1 MTNDKQLKAL
11 LDTIERNLTDWI
23 PIGVKELGI
32 KSPAYCLFLW
42 YQDFSDDFTPHYGI
56 ATQELL
62 DAIDSTH
69 FVDPFDK
76 FEMIWRP
83 QQCADLDAPGRL
95 VLDECDIV
103 ETEVEACYEILAKR
117 AEIFEEGSENEDE
130 IQDDE
135 LGDEEDL
142 DEEDLDEE
150 DLDEEDLDEEDLDE
164 EELDEDEEAIEKEF
178 QALAPFR
185 EMMHR
190 VGKNLQQVD
199 WKKIMPTSDNFIIL
213 VGDYVGYWLAEDF
226 EECVSVPKID
236 SLIAQGLLMAPP
248 EDE

>member
-1 MTNDKQLKAL
+1 MTNDKQLKTI

-62 DAIDSTH
+62 DAIESTH
-69 FVDPFDK
+69 FADPMDK

-83 QQCADLDAPGRL
+83 QQCADLDVPGRL

-103 ETEVEACYEILAKR
+103 ETEVEACYEILAKQ
-117 AEIFEEGSENEDE
+117 AEIFEEDAENEDE
-130 IQDDE
+130 SQEEDGLEDALSDE
-135 LGDEEDL
+135 LDED
-142 DEEDLDEE
+142 
-150 DLDEEDLDEEDLDE
+150 
-164 EELDEDEEAIEKEF
+164 LDEDEEAIEKEF

-199 WKKIMPTSDNFIIL
+199 WKNIMPVSDNFIVL

-226 EECVSVPKID
+226 EESVSLPKID
-236 SLIAQGLLMAPP
+236 SLMAQGLLMAPP
-248 EDE
+248 ADE

>member
-1 MTNDKQLKAL
+1 MTNDKQLKTL

-62 DAIDSTH
+62 DAIESTH
-69 FVDPFDK
+69 FADPMDK

-83 QQCADLDAPGRL
+83 QQCADLDVPGRL

-103 ETEVEACYEILAKR
+103 ETEVEACYEILAKQ
-117 AEIFEEGSENEDE
+117 AEIFEEGADNEDE
-130 IQDDE
+130 SQEEDGLEDALGDDE
-135 LGDEEDL
+135 DLDDEDLDDEDL
-142 DEEDLDEE
+142 DEED
-150 DLDEEDLDEEDLDE
+150 
-164 EELDEDEEAIEKEF
+164 LDEDEEAIEKEF

-199 WKKIMPTSDNFIIL
+199 WKNIMPVSDNFIVL

-226 EECVSVPKID
+226 EESVSLPKID
-236 SLIAQGLLMAPP
+236 SLIAQGLLISPP
-248 EDE
+248 AEE